1 MRVRRG
7 VAGLMGLAL
16 LVGAAGC
23 GKVGEKIAEEAVERN
38 SNCSDVDINTE
49 EGGFSGNCEGQD
61 LDVNVAG
68 NAELPD
74 GWPSDLA
81 PPEGFNIVT
90 SQATSNPTVLNV
102 IGGLDGEVGAVY
114 EGVKTQLTAAGF
126 TIEGDS
132 LTDGPTGQ
140 AGVLSATGTE
150 FRADVTV
157 SEVENAVEGNITVT
171 YTLTA
176 L

>member
-16 LVGAAGC
+16 VVGASGC
-23 GKVGEKIAEEAVERN
+23 SKVGEKIAEEAVERN
-38 SNCSDVDINTE
+38 TNCSNVDIDAS

-61 LDVNVAG
+61 LDVNASG

-74 GWPSDLA
+74 GWPADLA

-90 SQATSNPTVLNV
+90 SQASSNPTVLNV

-126 TIEGDS
+126 TIDDDS
-132 LTDGPTGQ
+132 LTDGPSGQ
-140 AGVLSATGTE
+140 VGLLTATGAE
-150 FRADVTV
+150 FRADVSV
-157 SEVENAVEGNITVT
+157 SEVANAVEGNITVT

-176 L
+176 V